1 MGRILGIDL
10 GTTNCCASVVEG
22 VTPQVLTNREG
33 SRTTP
38 SIVGFTE
45 DGERLVGQIAKRQAI
60 TNPMNTVFAVKRL
73 VGRKFDAEETQHA
86 REVLPY
92 EIVRAVNGDV
102 KIRARGRE
110 YSPEEISAFILKEI
124 KEFSEEILGEEITEA
139 IITVPAYFDDAQR
152 QATRDAGRIAG
163 LEVLRI
169 INEPTAASLAY
180 GLERK
185 GSEIVAVYDL
195 GGGTFDISI
204 LQLGDGI
211 YEVKATAGDTYL
223 GGEDFDKKIMDWL
236 LDDFKKATGIDLR
249 QDRMALQRLKE
260 AAEKAKCEL
269 STSTET
275 TITLPFISADAS
287 GPKHINRTLTRD
299 RFEALVADLIDRTAA
314 PCLDALQSAG
324 LKPSDVDQVILV
336 GGQTRTPKVQR
347 MVAELFGREPN
358 REINPDEVVAIGA
371 AIQGGV
377 LKGEIKDVVLL
388 DVTPLSLGIETHG
401 GVFEK
406 LIERNSTI
414 PTKNTKVFTTVADNQ
429 SVVEIH
435 VLQGEREVAKE
446 NKSLGRFEL
455 VGIPN
460 APRGIP
466 QIEVTFAIDS
476 NGIVNVSARDLATG
490 KAQGIQI
497 NPAGGLSQGEIDRII
512 KEASAFAEAGPSA
525 PRARAGAKPSRG
537 DARLQ
542 RAGPRGVRGGP
553 RRRRAGAHRGDPEAL
568 AGDRLERLPGS
579 FERSDLRH
587 AGRLEGP
594 DPGHAPARGRRR
606 RSRDSSDL
614 LTWPGATTTKSW
626 ASPGTRRP
634 RRSSPRTASS
644 PCSSTRTATRETRRP
659 PTGSRRPPRPT
670 PYSRIRRSA
679 RATTGSGTPG
689 SRREPERAA
698 DSDSIPRSSPIS
710 RTSSANSSAL
720 ERPAD
725 PARAPRRE
733 ATSSTA
739 SRSPFARRPSAPK
752 RRSTSRASSAATP
765 APAPARRRAPV
776 PAPARPAAAAGA
788 SVSRKGSSRSRGRA
802 RSAAGR
808 GAGSTIRAP
817 SAAGKGGGGPRG
829 SSRSGSRPGSRPG
842 RACASRAKETPAPGE
857 ARPEISTSY

>member
-1 MGRILGIDL
+1 VGKILGIDL
-10 GTTNCCASVVEG
+10 GTTNCCVSVVEG
-22 VTPQVLTNREG
+22 ATPQVLTNREG

-45 DGERLVGQIAKRQAI
+45 DGERLVGQIAKRQSI

-73 VGRKFDAEETQHA
+73 VGRKYDSEETQHA

-110 YSPEEISAFILKEI
+110 YSPEEISAFILSEI
-124 KEFSEEILGEEITEA
+124 KEFSEEALGEEITEA

-180 GLERK
+180 GMDRK
-185 GSEIVAVYDL
+185 GSEVVAVYDL

-223 GGEDFDKKIMDWL
+223 GGEDFDKKIMDWM
-236 LDDFKKATGIDLR
+236 LDDFRKATGIDLR

-269 STSTET
+269 STATET

-287 GPKHINRTLTRD
+287 GPKHINRTLTRE
-299 RFEALVADLIDRTAA
+299 RFEGLVADLIDRTAA
-314 PCLDALQSAG
+314 PCLDALAAAS

-358 REINPDEVVAIGA
+358 RDINPDEVVAIGA

-388 DVTPLSLGIETHG
+388 DVTPLSLGIEMHG

-435 VLQGEREVAKE
+435 VLQGEREIAKD

-455 VGIPN
+455 VGIPA
-460 APRGIP
+460 APRGVP

-490 KAQGIQI
+490 KAQGMQI
-497 NPAGGLSQGEIDRII
+497 NPAGGLSQNEIDRII
-512 KEASAFAEAGPSA
+512 KEASAFAEADHERRELAAIKNRLEGMIASNERVLSEFGA
-525 PRARAGAKPSRG
+525 GLAEDERQRIEETLKRSREIAGGESREAFNEAIFDMQGVSKVLTRVMLARAG
-537 DARLQ
+537 
-542 RAGPRGVRGGP
+542 GG
-553 RRRRAGAHRGDPEAL
+553 AA
-568 AGDRLERLPGS
+568 
-579 FERSDLRH
+579 
-587 AGRLEGP
+587 
-594 DPGHAPARGRRR
+594 
-606 RSRDSSDL
+606 
-614 LTWPGATTTKSW
+614 PGAA
-626 ASPGTRRP
+626 AS
-634 RRSSPRTASS
+634 
-644 PCSSTRTATRETRRP
+644 
-659 PTGSRRPPRPT
+659 
-670 PYSRIRRSA
+670 
-679 RATTGSGTPG
+679 
-689 SRREPERAA
+689 
-698 DSDSIPRSSPIS
+698 
-710 RTSSANSSAL
+710 
-720 ERPAD
+720 
-725 PARAPRRE
+725 
-733 ATSSTA
+733 
-739 SRSPFARRPSAPK
+739 
-752 RRSTSRASSAATP
+752 
-765 APAPARRRAPV
+765 
-776 PAPARPAAAAGA
+776 
-788 SVSRKGSSRSRGRA
+788 
-802 RSAAGR
+802 
-808 GAGSTIRAP
+808 
-817 SAAGKGGGGPRG
+817 
-829 SSRSGSRPGSRPG
+829 
-842 RACASRAKETPAPGE
+842 
-857 ARPEISTSY
+857 

>member
-1 MGRILGIDL
+1 LGRILGIDL
-10 GTTNCCASVVEG
+10 GTTNCCVAVVEG
-22 VTPQVLTNREG
+22 ATPQVLTNREG

-45 DGERLVGQIAKRQAI
+45 DNERLVGQIAKRQAI

-73 VGRKFDAEETQHA
+73 VGRKYESEETQHA
-86 REVLPY
+86 REILPY

-102 KIRARGRE
+102 KIRARARE

-124 KEFSEEILGEEITEA
+124 KEFSEEALGEEINEA

-169 INEPTAASLAY
+169 INEPTAAALAY
-180 GLERK
+180 GLERR

-204 LQLGDGI
+204 LELGEGI
-211 YEVKATAGDTYL
+211 YEVKSTAGDTYL

-236 LDDFKKATGIDLR
+236 LDDFKKSSGIDLK

-269 STSTET
+269 STAAET

-314 PCLDALQSAG
+314 PCLDALQAAG

-435 VLQGEREVAKE
+435 VLQGEREVARE

-455 VGIPN
+455 VGIPA
-460 APRGIP
+460 APRGVP

-497 NPAGGLSQGEIDRII
+497 NPAGGLSQAEIDRII
-512 KEASAFAEAGPSA
+512 KEASAFAEADHLRREVAQLKSRLEAMLASNEKVLGEF
-525 PRARAGAKPSRG
+525 GAALSPDERERIEETLKRSHEISDLGDSR
-537 DARLQ
+537 DALNEALFDMQGVSKVLTRVMLQ
-542 RAGPRGVRGGP
+542 RAG
-553 RRRRAGAHRGDPEAL
+553 
-568 AGDRLERLPGS
+568 
-579 FERSDLRH
+579 
-587 AGRLEGP
+587 
-594 DPGHAPARGRRR
+594 
-606 RSRDSSDL
+606 
-614 LTWPGATTTKSW
+614 
-626 ASPGTRRP
+626 
-634 RRSSPRTASS
+634 
-644 PCSSTRTATRETRRP
+644 
-659 PTGSRRPPRPT
+659 
-670 PYSRIRRSA
+670 
-679 RATTGSGTPG
+679 
-689 SRREPERAA
+689 AA
-698 DSDSIPRSSPIS
+698 K
-710 RTSSANSSAL
+710 A
-720 ERPAD
+720 
-725 PARAPRRE
+725 
-733 ATSSTA
+733 
-739 SRSPFARRPSAPK
+739 
-752 RRSTSRASSAATP
+752 
-765 APAPARRRAPV
+765 
-776 PAPARPAAAAGA
+776 
-788 SVSRKGSSRSRGRA
+788 
-802 RSAAGR
+802 
-808 GAGSTIRAP
+808 
-817 SAAGKGGGGPRG
+817 
-829 SSRSGSRPGSRPG
+829 
-842 RACASRAKETPAPGE
+842 
-857 ARPEISTSY
+857 

>member
-1 MGRILGIDL
+1 VGKILGIDL
-10 GTTNCCASVVEG
+10 GTTNCCVSVVEG
-22 VTPQVLTNREG
+22 ATPQVLTNREG

-45 DGERLVGQIAKRQAI
+45 DGERLVGQIAKRQSI

-73 VGRKFDAEETQHA
+73 VGRKYDAEETQHA

-102 KIRARGRE
+102 KIRARARE
-110 YSPEEISAFILKEI
+110 YSPEEISAFILSEI
-124 KEFSEEILGEEITEA
+124 KEFSEEALGEEITEA

-180 GLERK
+180 GLDRK
-185 GSEIVAVYDL
+185 GSEVVAVYDL

-236 LDDFKKATGIDLR
+236 LDDFRKATGIDLR

-269 STSTET
+269 STATET

-287 GPKHINRTLTRD
+287 GPKHINRTLTRE
-299 RFEALVADLIDRTAA
+299 RFESLVADLIDRTAA
-314 PCLDALQSAG
+314 PCLDALSAAG

-358 REINPDEVVAIGA
+358 RDINPDEVVAIGA

-388 DVTPLSLGIETHG
+388 DVTPLSLGIEMHG

-435 VLQGEREVAKE
+435 VLQGEREIAKD

-455 VGIPN
+455 VGIPV
-460 APRGIP
+460 APRGVP

-476 NGIVNVSARDLATG
+476 NGIVNTSARDLATG
-490 KAQGIQI
+490 KAQGMQI
-497 NPAGGLSQGEIDRII
+497 NPAGGLSQNEIDKII
-512 KEASAFAEAGPSA
+512 KEASAFAEADHERREIAAIKNRLEGMIASNERVLGEFGGSLA
-525 PRARAGAKPSRG
+525 DDERQRIEETLKRSREIATGESREAFNEAIFDMQGVSKVLTRVMLARAGA
-537 DARLQ
+537 
-542 RAGPRGVRGGP
+542 GG
-553 RRRRAGAHRGDPEAL
+553 
-568 AGDRLERLPGS
+568 
-579 FERSDLRH
+579 
-587 AGRLEGP
+587 
-594 DPGHAPARGRRR
+594 
-606 RSRDSSDL
+606 
-614 LTWPGATTTKSW
+614 
-626 ASPGTRRP
+626 
-634 RRSSPRTASS
+634 
-644 PCSSTRTATRETRRP
+644 
-659 PTGSRRPPRPT
+659 
-670 PYSRIRRSA
+670 
-679 RATTGSGTPG
+679 
-689 SRREPERAA
+689 
-698 DSDSIPRSSPIS
+698 
-710 RTSSANSSAL
+710 
-720 ERPAD
+720 
-725 PARAPRRE
+725 
-733 ATSSTA
+733 
-739 SRSPFARRPSAPK
+739 
-752 RRSTSRASSAATP
+752 
-765 APAPARRRAPV
+765 
-776 PAPARPAAAAGA
+776 AAA
-788 SVSRKGSSRSRGRA
+788 S
-802 RSAAGR
+802 
-808 GAGSTIRAP
+808 
-817 SAAGKGGGGPRG
+817 
-829 SSRSGSRPGSRPG
+829 
-842 RACASRAKETPAPGE
+842 
-857 ARPEISTSY
+857 

>member
-1 MGRILGIDL
+1 MGKILGIDL
-10 GTTNCCASVVEG
+10 GTTNCCVSVVEG

-73 VGRKFDAEETQHA
+73 VGRKYDAEETQHA

-92 EIVRAVNGDV
+92 EIARAVNGDV
-102 KIRARGRE
+102 KIRARARE
-110 YSPEEISAFILKEI
+110 YSPEEISAFILREI
-124 KEFSEEILGEEITEA
+124 KEFSEEALGEEIAEA
-139 IITVPAYFDDAQR
+139 IVTVPAYFDDAQR

-180 GLERK
+180 GLDRK
-185 GSEIVAVYDL
+185 GSETVAVYDL

-236 LDDFKKATGIDLR
+236 LDDFRKSTGIDLR

-269 STSTET
+269 STATET
-275 TITLPFISADAS
+275 TLTLPFISADAS
-287 GPKHINRTLTRD
+287 GPKHINRTLTRE
-299 RFEALVADLIDRTAA
+299 RFESLVADLIDRTAA
-314 PCLDALQSAG
+314 PCLDALAAAG

-358 REINPDEVVAIGA
+358 RDINPDEVVAIGA

-388 DVTPLSLGIETHG
+388 DVTPLSLGIEMHG

-435 VLQGEREVAKE
+435 VLQGEREIAKD

-455 VGIPN
+455 VGIPS
-460 APRGIP
+460 APRGVP

-476 NGIVNVSARDLATG
+476 NGIVNVSARDMATG
-490 KAQGIQI
+490 KAQGMQI

-512 KEASAFAEAGPSA
+512 KEASAFAEADHERREIAAIKNRLEGMIASNERVLA
-525 PRARAGAKPSRG
+525 EFGGGLADDERQRIEETLSRSREIAGGESRDAFNEAIFDMQGVSKVLTRVMLARAGA
-537 DARLQ
+537 
-542 RAGPRGVRGGP
+542 GG
-553 RRRRAGAHRGDPEAL
+553 
-568 AGDRLERLPGS
+568 
-579 FERSDLRH
+579 
-587 AGRLEGP
+587 
-594 DPGHAPARGRRR
+594 
-606 RSRDSSDL
+606 
-614 LTWPGATTTKSW
+614 
-626 ASPGTRRP
+626 
-634 RRSSPRTASS
+634 
-644 PCSSTRTATRETRRP
+644 
-659 PTGSRRPPRPT
+659 
-670 PYSRIRRSA
+670 
-679 RATTGSGTPG
+679 
-689 SRREPERAA
+689 
-698 DSDSIPRSSPIS
+698 
-710 RTSSANSSAL
+710 
-720 ERPAD
+720 
-725 PARAPRRE
+725 
-733 ATSSTA
+733 
-739 SRSPFARRPSAPK
+739 
-752 RRSTSRASSAATP
+752 
-765 APAPARRRAPV
+765 
-776 PAPARPAAAAGA
+776 AAA
-788 SVSRKGSSRSRGRA
+788 S
-802 RSAAGR
+802 
-808 GAGSTIRAP
+808 
-817 SAAGKGGGGPRG
+817 
-829 SSRSGSRPGSRPG
+829 
-842 RACASRAKETPAPGE
+842 
-857 ARPEISTSY
+857 

>member
-1 MGRILGIDL
+1 MGKILGIDL
-10 GTTNCCASVVEG
+10 GTTNCCAAVVEG
-22 VTPQVLTNREG
+22 TTPQVLSNREG
-33 SRTTP
+33 SRTTA

-124 KEFSEEILGEEITEA
+124 REFSEEALGEEIAEA

-163 LEVLRI
+163 LDVLRI
-169 INEPTAASLAY
+169 INEPTAAALAY
-180 GLERK
+180 GLDRK

-204 LQLGDGI
+204 LELGDGI

-269 STSTET
+269 STATET

-287 GPKHINRTLTRD
+287 GPKHLNRTLTRE
-299 RFEALVADLIDRTAA
+299 RLETLVADLIDRTAA

-358 REINPDEVVAIGA
+358 RDINPDEVVAIGA
-371 AIQGGV
+371 SIQGGI

-401 GVFEK
+401 GMFEI

-429 SVVEIH
+429 QVVEIH
-435 VLQGEREVAKE
+435 VLQGEREVARE

-455 VGIPN
+455 VGIPA

-466 QIEVTFAIDS
+466 QIEVTFGIDS
-476 NGIVNVSARDLATG
+476 NGIVNVSAKDLATG
-490 KAQGIQI
+490 KAHGIQI
-497 NPAGGLSQGEIDRII
+497 NPAGGLSQVEIDRII
-512 KEASAFAEAGPSA
+512 KEASAFAEQDH
-525 PRARAGAKPSRG
+525 ARREITQIKNRLQGMLNSNERVLAEFG
-537 DARLQ
+537 DALAPDERERIEETLKRSKEIAAGDSRESLNEAIFDMQGVSKVLTRVMLQ
-542 RAGPRGVRGGP
+542 RAG
-553 RRRRAGAHRGDPEAL
+553 
-568 AGDRLERLPGS
+568 
-579 FERSDLRH
+579 
-587 AGRLEGP
+587 
-594 DPGHAPARGRRR
+594 
-606 RSRDSSDL
+606 
-614 LTWPGATTTKSW
+614 
-626 ASPGTRRP
+626 
-634 RRSSPRTASS
+634 
-644 PCSSTRTATRETRRP
+644 
-659 PTGSRRPPRPT
+659 
-670 PYSRIRRSA
+670 
-679 RATTGSGTPG
+679 
-689 SRREPERAA
+689 
-698 DSDSIPRSSPIS
+698 
-710 RTSSANSSAL
+710 
-720 ERPAD
+720 
-725 PARAPRRE
+725 
-733 ATSSTA
+733 
-739 SRSPFARRPSAPK
+739 SAP
-752 RRSTSRASSAATP
+752 P
-765 APAPARRRAPV
+765 APS
-776 PAPARPAAAAGA
+776 GA
-788 SVSRKGSSRSRGRA
+788 
-802 RSAAGR
+802 
-808 GAGSTIRAP
+808 
-817 SAAGKGGGGPRG
+817 
-829 SSRSGSRPGSRPG
+829 
-842 RACASRAKETPAPGE
+842 
-857 ARPEISTSY
+857 

>member
-1 MGRILGIDL
+1 MGKILGIDL
-10 GTTNCCASVVEG
+10 GTTNCCVSVVEG

-73 VGRKFDAEETQHA
+73 VGRKYDADETQHA

-92 EIVRAVNGDV
+92 EIARAVNGDV
-102 KIRARGRE
+102 KIRARSRE
-110 YSPEEISAFILKEI
+110 YSPEEISAFILREI
-124 KEFSEEILGEEITEA
+124 KEFSEEALGEEITEA
-139 IITVPAYFDDAQR
+139 IVTVPAYFDDAQR

-180 GLERK
+180 GLDRK
-185 GSEIVAVYDL
+185 GSETVAVYDL

-236 LDDFKKATGIDLR
+236 LDDFRKSTGIDLR

-269 STSTET
+269 STATET
-275 TITLPFISADAS
+275 TLTLPFISADAS
-287 GPKHINRTLTRD
+287 GPKHINRTLTRE
-299 RFEALVADLIDRTAA
+299 RFESLVADLIDRTAA
-314 PCLDALQSAG
+314 PCLDALAAAS

-358 REINPDEVVAIGA
+358 RDINPDEVVAIGA

-388 DVTPLSLGIETHG
+388 DVTPLSLGIEMHG

-435 VLQGEREVAKE
+435 VLQGEREIAKD

-455 VGIPN
+455 VGIPS
-460 APRGIP
+460 APRGVP

-476 NGIVNVSARDLATG
+476 NGIVNVSARDMATG
-490 KAQGIQI
+490 KAQGMQI
-497 NPAGGLSQGEIDRII
+497 NPAGGLSQSEIDRII
-512 KEASAFAEAGPSA
+512 KEASAFAEADHERREIAAIKNRLEGMIASNERVLA
-525 PRARAGAKPSRG
+525 EFGGGLADDERQRIEETLSRSREIAGGESRDAFNEAIFDMQGVSKVLTRVMLARAGA
-537 DARLQ
+537 
-542 RAGPRGVRGGP
+542 GG
-553 RRRRAGAHRGDPEAL
+553 
-568 AGDRLERLPGS
+568 
-579 FERSDLRH
+579 
-587 AGRLEGP
+587 
-594 DPGHAPARGRRR
+594 
-606 RSRDSSDL
+606 
-614 LTWPGATTTKSW
+614 
-626 ASPGTRRP
+626 
-634 RRSSPRTASS
+634 
-644 PCSSTRTATRETRRP
+644 
-659 PTGSRRPPRPT
+659 
-670 PYSRIRRSA
+670 
-679 RATTGSGTPG
+679 
-689 SRREPERAA
+689 
-698 DSDSIPRSSPIS
+698 
-710 RTSSANSSAL
+710 
-720 ERPAD
+720 
-725 PARAPRRE
+725 
-733 ATSSTA
+733 
-739 SRSPFARRPSAPK
+739 
-752 RRSTSRASSAATP
+752 
-765 APAPARRRAPV
+765 
-776 PAPARPAAAAGA
+776 AAA
-788 SVSRKGSSRSRGRA
+788 S
-802 RSAAGR
+802 
-808 GAGSTIRAP
+808 
-817 SAAGKGGGGPRG
+817 
-829 SSRSGSRPGSRPG
+829 
-842 RACASRAKETPAPGE
+842 
-857 ARPEISTSY
+857 